1 MITAMQVALLVFGC
15 AYAAHAEGSVPL
27 ASYAEQIQL
36 SSAGI
41 LGVAS
46 LGLLGIKLS
55 KSNPV
60 WREAVCLVAAYA
72 LLAIVLAAH
81 LLAIVWAQQGTLLQ
95 FHYDVIMYLTV
106 VLVVGILAC
115 FALLLVFQITMP
127 NVDDA
132 LESIRSVAKDPVGH
146 MKQAGADGRAVDNPG
161 GVINNWDDRHQ

>member
-1 MITAMQVALLVFGC
+1 MMTAMQVALLAFGC
-15 AYAAHAEGSVPL
+15 ACVAHAEESAPL
-27 ASYAEQIQL
+27 ASDAGQIQL

-60 WREAVCLVAAYA
+60 WRETVCLVVAYA

-95 FHYDVIMYLTV
+95 LHYDIIMYTTV
-106 VLVVGILAC
+106 ALVVGILAC
-115 FALLLVFQITMP
+115 FALLLVFQTTMP
-127 NVDDA
+127 NVDEA
-132 LESIRSVAKDPVGH
+132 LDSIRSVAKDPAEH
-146 MKQAGADGRAVDNPG
+146 MEHDGSGGDTAGNPG
-161 GVINNWDDRHQ
+161 GVINSWGDRHQ

>member
-1 MITAMQVALLVFGC
+1 MMITATQVALLVFGC
-15 AYAAHAEGSVPL
+15 AYAAHAEESAPL
-27 ASYAEQIQL
+27 ASDAGQIQL

-72 LLAIVLAAH
+72 LLAVVLAVH

-95 FHYDVIMYLTV
+95 FHYDVIMYMTV
-106 VLVVGILAC
+106 ALVVGILVC

-127 NVDDA
+127 SVDDA
-132 LESIRSVAKDPVGH
+132 LESIRSVAEDPDGH
-146 MKQAGADGRAVDNPG
+146 MRQASGAGGRAADNPG
-161 GVINNWDDRHQ
+161 GVINS